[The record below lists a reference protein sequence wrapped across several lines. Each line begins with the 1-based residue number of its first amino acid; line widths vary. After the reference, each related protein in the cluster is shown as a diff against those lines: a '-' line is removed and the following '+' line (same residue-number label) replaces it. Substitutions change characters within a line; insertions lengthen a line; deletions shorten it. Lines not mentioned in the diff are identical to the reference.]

1 MQIRKYNQ
9 EDFHILEKWFN
20 QWGWQACE
28 PECVP
33 SNSYFVTIDDKEV
46 AFSCFLATDCAVAIM
61 GITISDRESR
71 NKTKAIDY
79 LTQNILE
86 KAKDLGYKYIHY
98 YTDTKAMVKRMQKQG
113 MKVTDN
119 GTAYVLIGSL
129 GGTRTKF
136 FEEQN

>member
-9 EDFHILEKWFN
+9 EDFHILKKWFD

-28 PECVP
+28 PECIP
-33 SNSYFVTIDDKEV
+33 ENGYFVLLDDKEV

-61 GITISDRESR
+61 GVTISDKQAKDKS
-71 NKTKAIDY
+71 KAIDY
-79 LTQNILE
+79 LTQNILQ
-86 KAKDLGYKYIHY
+86 KAKELGYKYIHY
-98 YTDTKAMVKRMQKQG
+98 YTDTKAMVKRMEKQG
-113 MKVTDN
+113 MKITDN

-129 GGTRTKF
+129 GGDRIKF